1 MRYSLVIPAHN
12 EADNLPPLLGE
23 IAALP
28 DLRRPLEIILVDDG
42 SRDRTSLIMAEMAS
56 ADPRL
61 RLLRLP
67 TRCGQSAAVLAGVKA
82 ARSEWVATI
91 DADGENDPADLP
103 RLIDLALAS
112 GADLIGGLRQRRK
125 SPWSKQIASRLANG
139 LRRRVLKDGC
149 SDSACGLKLF
159 RRSLLLQLPSFNG
172 MHRFLPALVQIAGGQ
187 TRFIEVNDRPRRHG
201 RSNYGNLS
209 RAAQGLVD
217 LWGVLWLKR
226 RSLAKAIR
234 AAKEGP

>member
-1 MRYSLVIPAHN
+1 MQYSLVIPAHN
-12 EADNLPPLLGE
+12 EADNLPPLLDE

-28 DLRRPLEIILVDDG
+28 DLRRPFEIILVDDG
-42 SRDRTSLIMAEMAS
+42 SRDRTSLVMAEMMA
-56 ADPRL
+56 AHPRL

-67 TRCGQSAAVLAGVKA
+67 TRCGQSAAMLAGVKA
-82 ARSEWVATI
+82 ARSEWVATL

-103 RLIDLALAS
+103 HLVDLALAS
-112 GADLIGGLRQRRK
+112 GADLIGSLRQRRK
-125 SPWSKQIASRLANG
+125 TPWSKQVASRLGNG
-139 LRRRVLKDGC
+139 IRRCVLRDGC
-149 SDSACGLKLF
+149 SDSASGLKLF

-172 MHRFLPALVQIAGGQ
+172 MHRFLPALVQIAGGE

-209 RAAQGLVD
+209 RAARGLVD

-226 RSLAKAIR
+226 RSLTKAIR

>member
-1 MRYSLVIPAHN
+1 MQYSLVIPAHN

-23 IAALP
+23 ILVLP
-28 DLRRPLEIILVDDG
+28 ESHRPIEIILADDG
-42 SRDRTSLIMAEMAS
+42 SRDRTSLLMTEMMA

-61 RLLRLP
+61 RLVRLP
-67 TRCGQSAAVLAGVKA
+67 VRSGQSAAMLAGVKA
-82 ARSEWVATI
+82 ARSAWVATI

-125 SPWSKQIASRLANG
+125 TPWSKQVASRLANG
-139 LRRRVLKDGC
+139 LRRRVLNDGC

-159 RRSLLLQLPSFNG
+159 RRTLLLQLPSFNG
-172 MHRFLPALVQIAGGQ
+172 MHRFLPALVQIAGGR

-201 RSNYGNLS
+201 RSNYGNLG
-209 RAAQGLVD
+209 RAARGLVD
-217 LWGVLWLKR
+217 LWGVFWLQR
-226 RSLAKAIR
+226 RSLTKAVG
-234 AAKEGP
+234 AAKEGS